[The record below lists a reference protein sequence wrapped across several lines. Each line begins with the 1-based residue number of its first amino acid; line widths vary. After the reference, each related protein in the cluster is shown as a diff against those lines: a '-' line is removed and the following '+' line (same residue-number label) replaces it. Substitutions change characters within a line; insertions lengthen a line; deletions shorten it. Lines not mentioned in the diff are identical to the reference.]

1 VGTLAK
7 FGLIA
12 LVALGLTVLP
22 GGGGALDVTLTLLS
36 IVFFSVIAVLGYRLY
51 LRFRDQ
57 IEGLP
62 DNQQW
67 VLFGSIGLAFLTL
80 CATSRLFD
88 SGGGGAVIWL
98 ALLGAASF
106 GLYWVWGRYR
116 AYE

>member
-12 LVALGLTVLP
+12 LVALALTVLP
-22 GGGGALDVTLTLLS
+22 GGGGALDVTMALLS
-36 IVFFSVIAVLGYRLY
+36 MVFFTALAVLGYRLY
-51 LRFRDQ
+51 MRFRDD

-62 DNQQW
+62 DDQQW
-67 VLFGSIGLAFLTL
+67 ALFGSIGLAFLTL

-88 SGGGGAVIWL
+88 SGGGGALVWL
-98 ALLGAASF
+98 ALLGVASF
-106 GLYWVWGRYR
+106 GLYWVWTRYR